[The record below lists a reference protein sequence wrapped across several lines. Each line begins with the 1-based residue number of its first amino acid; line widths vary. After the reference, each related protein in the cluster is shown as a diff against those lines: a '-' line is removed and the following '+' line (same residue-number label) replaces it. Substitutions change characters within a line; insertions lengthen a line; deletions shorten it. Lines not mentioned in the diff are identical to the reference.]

1 MSDINP
7 HHANWSVQP
16 VAGRIGAEVSGL
28 QLSACL
34 SAGAV
39 AAIRDALHRYKV
51 LFFRGQDHL
60 DDGEQ
65 ERFARRFGDI
75 VAHPTIPPHA
85 GTAAI
90 LELDAALGGGRANHW
105 HTDVTFV
112 DAYPKAS
119 ILRAVVSPA
128 YGGDTVW
135 ANTVVAYRDLPE
147 DLRGLADC
155 LWGLHTNDYDYA
167 AIRPNA
173 SNADR
178 RSHAEVFT
186 STIYETEHPVVRIH
200 SETGERSLVL
210 GGFLQKLI
218 GYSQADSAHLIAIL
232 QSHVI
237 RLENTVRWRWSE
249 GDVAIWD
256 NRATQ
261 HYAIDDYGR
270 QKRVMRRVTV
280 AGDVPISV
288 DGRRSVTRSQ
298 PKTAGFDED
307 TRLVAAA

>member
-7 HHANWSVQP
+7 PHANWSVQP

-34 SAGAV
+34 SAA
-39 AAIRDALHRYKV
+39 AISAIRDALLRYKV
-51 LFFRGQDHL
+51 LFFRGQGHL

-75 VAHPTIPPHA
+75 VAHPTIPPRA
-85 GTAAI
+85 GSEAI
-90 LELDAALGGGRANHW
+90 LELDAAHGGGRANHW

-119 ILRAVVSPA
+119 ILRAVVSPG

-135 ANTVVAYRDLPE
+135 ANTVAAYRDLPE
-147 DLRGLADC
+147 DLRGLADR
-155 LWGLHTNDYDYA
+155 LWGLHTNDHDYA

-173 SNADR
+173 SGADR

-186 STIYETEHPVVRIH
+186 STIYETEHPVVRVH
-200 SETGERSLVL
+200 PETGERSLVL

-232 QSHVI
+232 QSHVTG
-237 RLENTVRWRWSE
+237 LENTVRWRWSE
-249 GDVAIWD
+249 GDVAMGD

-261 HYAIDDYGR
+261 HYAIDDYGK
-270 QKRVMRRVTV
+270 QQRVMRRVTV
-280 AGDVPISV
+280 AGDVPVSV
-288 DGRRSVTRSQ
+288 DGRRSVTRSR
-298 PKTAGFDED
+298 PKAAAFTDD
-307 TRLVAAA
+307 TRLGAAA